1 MSDTWRR
8 AVKRTIDVVGA
19 GAALLLLSPVIAA
32 SALAIRAS
40 MGSPVL
46 FRQMRPGLSGKPFT
60 LIKFR
65 SMNEGPGTDDE
76 RLTRVGRL
84 LRSTSIDE
92 LPSLVNVLRGDMSL
106 VGPRPLLM
114 EYLPLYSSAQARRH
128 DTKPGIT
135 GLAQVSGR
143 NDISWA
149 DRLAIDVEYVDR
161 WTLALDLKIL
171 AQTLKLVVTRRG
183 IAEPGHATKQ
193 PFTGMGLTS
202 SGDL

>member
-1 MSDTWRR
+1 M
-8 AVKRTIDVVGA
+8 
-19 GAALLLLSPVIAA
+19 LSPVIAA
-32 SALAIRAS
+32 SAAAIRAS
-40 MGSPVL
+40 MGSPIL
-46 FRQMRPGLSGKPFT
+46 FRQERPGLRGKPFT

-65 SMNEGPGTDDE
+65 SMAEGSASDEE

-114 EYLPLYSSAQARRH
+114 EYLPLYSSVQARRH

-149 DRLAIDVEYVDR
+149 DRLAIDVEYVDS

-171 AQTLKLVVTRRG
+171 VQTLKMVVTRRG
-183 IAEPGHATKQ
+183 IAEPGHATKE
-193 PFTGMGLTS
+193 PFTGIGLTS
-202 SGDL
+202 SGDM